1 MFPRRKVLIVRK
13 DALSMANVTPNL
25 KDGKVVSYK
34 FKCYLGRE
42 QSGKQIVRCI
52 TWQVP
57 KELTPSKAE
66 KMAERVATE
75 WEKATK
81 DEYEKDLQNPERVK
95 EREIAKSWTDFADF
109 ALDTW
114 FPLCIC
120 DGDHKP
126 KTVDFYRHIT
136 NKIAEY
142 FKGKAIQQ
150 IVSTDIKKYIIYL
163 RTKYRTK
170 QNKPISDKTIRHHY
184 CVLTL
189 IFAYA
194 VEQEII
200 LKNPMD
206 KVECPKLAKK
216 PVDALTQEQATEFLS
231 CLNDCPIDFR
241 CMLTLLITTGIRR
254 GELMGLQWRDFDF
267 EHLTIAIQRNVT
279 YTPESGIV
287 VDTPKTENSMRVVP
301 MIASVAELLE
311 QYRKGRE
318 SSSTDFLFP
327 SDKGSKIARDPN
339 AVTRKVKRFM
349 KKNGFPDMSPHDL
362 RHSCATLLLN
372 SGADIKSV
380 QEILGHTN
388 ASTTLNFYVKSDL
401 RQMKSATDKFAM
413 AFGL

>member
-1 MFPRRKVLIVRK
+1 
-13 DALSMANVTPNL
+13 MANITLNL
-25 KDGKVVSYK
+25 KDGKVISYK
-34 FKCYLGRE
+34 FRCYLGRE
-42 QSGKQIVRCI
+42 KNGKQIFRCT
-52 TWQVP
+52 TWQP
-57 KELTPSKAE
+57 PEGLTPSKAE
-66 KMAERVATE
+66 RTAQRVATE
-75 WEKATK
+75 WEKQVK

-95 EREIAKSWTDFADF
+95 EREIAKSWTDFAVF

-136 NKIAEY
+136 SKIAEY

-150 IVSTDIKKYIIYL
+150 IVSTDVKKYIVYL

-170 QNKPISDKTIRHHY
+170 QGKPISDKTIRHHY

-206 KVECPKLAKK
+206 KVDCPKLAKK
-216 PVDALTQEQATEFLS
+216 PVEALTQEQAVDFLS
-231 CLNDCPIDFR
+231 RLDSCDMDFR

-254 GELMGLQWRDFDF
+254 GELMGLQWRDIDF
-267 EHLTIAIQRNVT
+267 EHLTISIQRNVT
-279 YTPESGIV
+279 YTPESGVI
-287 VDTPKTENSMRVVP
+287 VDTPKTENSMRIIP
-301 MIASVAELLE
+301 LIPSVAQLLA
-311 QYRKGRE
+311 QYRMSRTGTKE
-318 SSSTDFLFP
+318 SFLFP
-327 SDKGSKIARDPN
+327 SDKGDKIARDPN
-339 AVTRKVKRFM
+339 AVTRRVKRFM
-349 KKNGFPDMSPHDL
+349 KNNGFPDMSPHDL
-362 RHSCATLLLN
+362 RHSCATLLLHN
-372 SGADIKSV
+372 GADIKSV

-401 RQMKSATDKFAM
+401 RQMKAATAKFAT